1 MKDER
6 LQGLTGRGEAR
17 WDPEGLVGSGD
28 TLHDTVAHGEGGA
41 TRGDTEGLAGSGD
54 TLHDTMAHGEG
65 GVTGGTQRA
74 WWAAETLCMT
84 LWS

>member
-28 TLHDTVAHGEGGA
+28 TLHDTVVI
-41 TRGDTEGLAGSGD
+41 GSCHCA
-54 TLHDTMAHGEG
+54 LPKSKQAPRANPKLNCRLW
-65 GVTGGTQRA
+65 VTKLGQ
-74 WWAAETLCMT
+74 
-84 LWS
+84 